1 MNIGII
7 GCGNMGS
14 GMARTLRKKKC
25 SVFCYDKS
33 PQALNGLEQV
43 GCTKVASAN
52 DLAEFC
58 SLIIL
63 SLPTYEIV
71 KDTVE
76 IINESIHAGTVVLD
90 TSTSKPETTKILA
103 KLATRSNYK
112 FIDGPVSGGPIAANS
127 GEMAMLL
134 GGNEAD
140 MNSIRPVSYTHLTL
154 PTKRIV

>member
-52 DLAEFC
+52 DFVLIKFKTSRTLYAEERTYLTC
-58 SLIIL
+58 ARVPGRSLVFVAVIF
-63 SLPTYEIV
+63 
-71 KDTVE
+71 
-76 IINESIHAGTVVLD
+76 NELLVLD
-90 TSTSKPETTKILA
+90 LRGI
-103 KLATRSNYK
+103 
-112 FIDGPVSGGPIAANS
+112 
-127 GEMAMLL
+127 
-134 GGNEAD
+134 
-140 MNSIRPVSYTHLTL
+140 
-154 PTKRIV
+154 